1 MKILKI
7 YAATVLLPIAESS
20 WVGPN
25 TTANLGRLNGL
36 AGRFQ
41 RRTVG
46 FHVLVELVR

>member
-1 MKILKI
+1 MKMLKI

-25 TTANLGRLNGL
+25 TAADLARPDGL
-36 AGRFQ
+36 AGGFQ